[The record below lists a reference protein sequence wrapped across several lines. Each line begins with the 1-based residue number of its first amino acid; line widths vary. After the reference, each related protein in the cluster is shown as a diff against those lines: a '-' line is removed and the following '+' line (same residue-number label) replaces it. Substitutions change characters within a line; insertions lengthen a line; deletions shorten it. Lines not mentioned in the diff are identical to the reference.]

1 MLGGAD
7 AVPIMIPPMGE
18 ASLAVLDR
26 LDGLLLPGSP
36 SNVHPSH
43 YDGGDSLTPD
53 HHDLERDAT
62 TLRLIRE
69 ALARGM
75 PLLAICRGIQE
86 LNVALGGTLHQKVHE
101 VPERMDHRPG
111 PGTIDEK
118 YAPQHLVFLSGQLAR
133 IVGSTKILVNSLH
146 GQAIDALAP
155 GLVVEAH
162 APDDTIEAVRV
173 ERAPASRSACSG
185 TRSGATPTTAP
196 AWRCSA
202 RSARRAWRIGRDCE
216 RRHEMDLQL
225 TGKKALITGGSKGIG
240 RATAEVLADE
250 GCDVTLVARD
260 QGALDEAAAAIRA
273 RRQVNVRTISAD
285 LSSDAAVRRVAAEA
299 GELDIL
305 VNNAGA
311 IPPGDVLSVDDATW
325 RHAWDLKVFGY
336 ISFCRVVYAQMKAR
350 QAGVIVN
357 VIGAAGESFPTDYIA
372 GAAGNASLMAF
383 TRALGKGA
391 PADGLRVVAINP
403 GPVETDRL
411 VMLRRAEAAGEVRR
425 SGALARADRR
435 ACRSAAPR
443 RRGRSPM
450 RWRFWPARCRATR
463 PGRC

>member
-1 MLGGAD
+1 
-7 AVPIMIPPMGE
+7 
-18 ASLAVLDR
+18 
-26 LDGLLLPGSP
+26 
-36 SNVHPSH
+36 
-43 YDGGDSLTPD
+43 
-53 HHDLERDAT
+53 
-62 TLRLIRE
+62 
-69 ALARGM
+69 
-75 PLLAICRGIQE
+75 
-86 LNVALGGTLHQKVHE
+86 
-101 VPERMDHRPG
+101 
-111 PGTIDEK
+111 
-118 YAPQHLVFLSGQLAR
+118 
-133 IVGSTKILVNSLH
+133 
-146 GQAIDALAP
+146 
-155 GLVVEAH
+155 
-162 APDDTIEAVRV
+162 
-173 ERAPASRSACSG
+173 
-185 TRSGATPTTAP
+185 
-196 AWRCSA
+196 
-202 RSARRAWRIGRDCE
+202 
-216 RRHEMDLQL
+216 MDLQL

-311 IPPGDVLSVDDATW
+311 IPPGDLLSVDDATW

-350 QAGVIVN
+350 RAGVIIN

-403 GPVETDRL
+403 GPGGDRPPGHAAP
-411 VMLRRAEAAGEVRR
+411 RRGAGEVRR
-425 SGALARADRR
+425 SGALARTDRR
-435 ACRSAAPR
+435 HAVRPRGVAAGDRQCGGVPRQPAVRLHHRHGADDQR
-443 RRGRSPM
+443 RRLSSRAAASN
-450 RWRFWPARCRATR
+450 RARHVTL
-463 PGRC
+463 P